1 MVRLPSLF
9 FLLSALA
16 VTACAPPDP
25 GEVSIALKG
34 TELAHCCDN
43 AEFYPPPVMKLADPL
58 MPFLGPVFG
67 NVVFREG
74 YLEKPTARMAIQARL
89 QPMDMLVLSSKNR
102 LSGKTLPGLF
112 GHAVIYLG
120 DETSLRRAGL
130 WDDPNIAPH
139 HAAIRAGQTF
149 IEADTNGVHLSDATH
164 ALATDALA
172 ILRLKSGCGTDGC
185 APAAVMAT
193 LGRAYDFRFESEE
206 HSKLYC
212 TELAQ
217 IALPGHEMPTRRLY
231 DYNLILP
238 DDVVAL
244 AIAGRSPLKLVSY
257 FSGTSDKRWRE
268 SGRKGL
274 LRDMKGWWDEAQKPP
289 DI

>member
-1 MVRLPSLF
+1 MRSLL
-9 FLLSALA
+9 FLLPALA
-16 VTACAPPDP
+16 LAACAPPDP
-25 GEVSIALKG
+25 GEVSVALKG

-58 MPFLGPVFG
+58 MPLLGPVFG

-74 YLEKPTARMAIQARL
+74 YLEKPSARQAIEARL

-120 DETSLRRAGL
+120 DEASLRRSGL
-130 WDDPNIAPH
+130 WNDPRITPH
-139 HAAIRAGQTF
+139 HADIRAGKTY

-172 ILRLKSGCGTDGC
+172 ILRLKSGCGTDRC
-185 APAAVMAT
+185 APAEVIET
-193 LGRAYDFRFESEE
+193 LGRDYDFRFEGED

-217 IALPGHEMPTRRLY
+217 IALPGHEMPKRRLY

-244 AIAGRSPLKLVSY
+244 AIAGRSPMKLVSY
-257 FSGTSDKRWRE
+257 FSGTADKRWHE

-289 DI
+289 AL